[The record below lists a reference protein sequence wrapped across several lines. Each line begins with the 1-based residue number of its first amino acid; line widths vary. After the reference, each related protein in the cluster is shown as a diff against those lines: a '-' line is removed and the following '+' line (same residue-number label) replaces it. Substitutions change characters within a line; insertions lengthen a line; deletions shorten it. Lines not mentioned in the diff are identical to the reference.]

1 MVVRGGL
8 SESRFIAYYE
18 AEDTVVIVIR
28 VVIIVVFIFEVLSD
42 DLENVISR
50 ISVYQHPREHELC

>member
-50 ISVYQHPREHELC
+50 ISVYQHPQEHELC